1 MTKEDRAELMGA
13 ARDLDECA
21 DWWRAQNVVR
31 EGMVPGSPVDIRVK
45 RYRARA
51 VKLREIAA
59 AK

>member
-31 EGMVPGSPVDIRVK
+31 EGMVPGSPVDLRIK
-45 RYRARA
+45 RYRRRA
-51 VKLREIAA
+51 EALRKLAQP
-59 AK
+59 